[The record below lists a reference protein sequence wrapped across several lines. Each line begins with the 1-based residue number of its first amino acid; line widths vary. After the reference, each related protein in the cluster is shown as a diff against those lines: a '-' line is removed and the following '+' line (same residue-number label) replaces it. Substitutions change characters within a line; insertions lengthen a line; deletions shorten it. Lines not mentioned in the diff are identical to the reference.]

1 MIYKALQ
8 SFDTTYM
15 KSLARQHFYQTVEAL
30 RITRNI
36 RLPAP
41 KK

>member
-15 KSLARQHFYQTVEAL
+15 KSLARQHFYQADESV
-30 RITRNI
+30 RITSDI